1 MTELASTSGREKG
14 VPWRR
19 ELRVVDK
26 NREENFTGPRFRR
39 WNWMKQTRAVQETR
53 GPEICWLRTGSRG
66 REVR

>member
-39 WNWMKQTRAVQETR
+39 WNWMKQNQSCAGDQR
-53 GPEICWLRTGSRG
+53 SRDLLAED
-66 REVR
+66 RQ